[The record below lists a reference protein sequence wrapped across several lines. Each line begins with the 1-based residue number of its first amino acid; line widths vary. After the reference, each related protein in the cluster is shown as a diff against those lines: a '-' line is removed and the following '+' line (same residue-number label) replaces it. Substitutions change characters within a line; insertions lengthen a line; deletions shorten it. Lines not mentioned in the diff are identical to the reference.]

1 MLTRAL
7 SKAFAPEI
15 TVNSVAPGVIPFE
28 DIDERGKSMIEN
40 TPAQRGG
47 TPAEIAEAV
56 VYFLKASNFVTGQ
69 ILAID
74 GGLSQ
79 R

>member
-1 MLTRAL
+1 
-7 SKAFAPEI
+7 
-15 TVNSVAPGVIPFE
+15 VIPFE
-28 DIDERGKSMIEN
+28 DIDERGKLMIES
-40 TPAQRGG
+40 TPARRGG